1 MTTEPVLQVRNLG
14 VEFATSQGEVH
25 AVSGVSFDVRAGE
38 CLAVVGESGSGKT
51 QVLMACLGLLAAN
64 GVARGSALFAGQELI
79 GANERTLNCV
89 RGTGIGLLSQDPLS
103 SLTPHLRI
111 ETLLTEGLVDRG
123 LATRV
128 VAHERALQA
137 LAKVDIPDPEARLR
151 QYPHELSGGMR
162 QRVALA
168 AALMCAPRLL
178 FADEPTTAL
187 DVSVQARVLE
197 LLAGVRD
204 RGVGVLIITHDL
216 GVVAGLA
223 DRVAVMYAGRIVETA
238 ATDELFATPQHPYT
252 AALLAAVPRLHGDA
266 QPRLV
271 GIPGD
276 PPQPSARL
284 PGCAFAPRCERA
296 AAICDDSRPELRPC
310 AGFDQ
315 VGASRVESGAA
326 LAGPGMP
333 ITTVACHRPL
343 HAPVGVA

>member
-1 MTTEPVLQVRNLG
+1 MTGEPVLQVRNLG
-14 VEFATSQGEVH
+14 VDFVTSQGEVQ
-25 AVSGVSFDVRAGE
+25 AVSGVSLDLDAGE

-51 QVLMACLGLLAAN
+51 QMLLACLGLLASN
-64 GVARGSALFAGQELI
+64 GTSRGSARFAGRELI
-79 GANERTLNCV
+79 GASESALNAV

-111 ETLLTEGLVDRG
+111 ETLLTEGLLDRG
-123 LATRV
+123 LATDAE
-128 VAHERALQA
+128 AHERALQA
-137 LAKVDIPDPEARLR
+137 LADVDIPEPEARLR

-168 AALMCAPRLL
+168 AALMCSPQLL

-223 DRVAVMYAGRIVETA
+223 DRVAVMYSGRIVETA
-238 ATDELFATPQHPYT
+238 PTDRLFSAPQHPYT
-252 AALLAAVPRLHGDA
+252 AALLAAVPRMHGDA
-266 QPRLV
+266 QARLV

-276 PPQPSARL
+276 PPQPSARP
-284 PGCAFAPRCERA
+284 PGCAFTPRCDRAMER
-296 AAICDDSRPELRPC
+296 CGESRPELT
-310 AGFDQ
+310 G
-315 VGASRVESGAA
+315 S
-326 LAGPGMP
+326 AGPASP
-333 ITTVACHRPL
+333 TAVACHRPL
-343 HAPVGVA
+343 HGLAGNA

>member
-1 MTTEPVLQVRNLG
+1 MTAEPVLQVRNLG
-14 VEFATSQGEVH
+14 VNFSTSQGVVE
-25 AVSGVSFDVRAGE
+25 AVSGLSFDVRAGE

-51 QVLMACLGLLAAN
+51 QVLMACLGLLASN
-64 GVARGSALFAGQELI
+64 GAARGSARFAGKELI
-79 GANERTLNCV
+79 GADERALNRV

-123 LATRV
+123 LTTRV
-128 VAHERALQA
+128 KARERALQA
-137 LAKVDIPDPEARLR
+137 LAEVDIPEPEARLR

-168 AALMCAPRLL
+168 VALMCAPRLL

-238 ATDELFATPQHPYT
+238 TTDELFAAPAHPYT
-252 AALLAAVPRLHGDA
+252 AALLAAVPRLHGGA
-266 QPRLV
+266 QARLV

-276 PPQPSARL
+276 PPPPSARP
-284 PGCAFAPRCERA
+284 PGCAFAPRCARA
-296 AAICDDSRPELRPC
+296 VESCSESRPELTHC
-310 AGFDQ
+310 AGT
-315 VGASRVESGAA
+315 VRGAPADLQSRAASVERM
-326 LAGPGMP
+326 LP
-333 ITTVACHRPL
+333 TTAVACHRPL
-343 HAPVGVA
+343 RASAEVA

>member
-1 MTTEPVLQVRNLG
+1 MTADPVLQVRNLG
-14 VEFATSQGEVH
+14 VNFSTSQGEVQ

-51 QVLMACLGLLAAN
+51 QVLMACLGLLASN
-64 GVARGSALFAGQELI
+64 GAAGGSAQFAGQELI
-79 GANERTLNCV
+79 GANERALNRV

-123 LATRV
+123 LATRAE
-128 VAHERALQA
+128 AHERALQA
-137 LAKVDIPDPEARLR
+137 LAEVDIPQPEARLR

-168 AALMCAPRLL
+168 AALICAPKLL

-238 ATDELFATPQHPYT
+238 TTDEMFSAPQHPYT
-252 AALLAAVPRLHGDA
+252 AALLAAVPRLHGDDRS
-266 QPRLV
+266 RLV

-276 PPQPSARL
+276 PPQPSARP

-296 AAICDDSRPELRPC
+296 VAACGESCPELTQYTGRN
-310 AGFDQ
+310 Q
-315 VGASRVESGAA
+315 VGAAADESSIPIAVRGV
-326 LAGPGMP
+326 P
-333 ITTVACHRPL
+333 ITAVACHRPL
-343 HAPVGVA
+343 HSSAEYA

>member
-1 MTTEPVLQVRNLG
+1 MTREPVLRVRGLD
-14 VEFATSQGEVH
+14 VDFATSQGEVQ

-51 QVLMACLGLLAAN
+51 QVLMACLGLLASN
-64 GVARGSALFAGQELI
+64 GTSRGSVQFAGRELI
-79 GANERTLNCV
+79 GASERALNVV

-111 ETLLTEGLVDRG
+111 ETLLTEGLLDRG
-123 LATRV
+123 LATV
-128 VAHERALQA
+128 AEAHERALQA
-137 LAKVDIPDPEARLR
+137 LTEVDIPEPEARLR

-168 AALMCAPRLL
+168 AALMCSPQLL

-223 DRVAVMYAGRIVETA
+223 DRVAVMYCGRIVETA
-238 ATDELFATPQHPYT
+238 STDELFSAPKHPYT

-266 QPRLV
+266 QARLV

-276 PPQPSARL
+276 PPQPSARP

-296 AAICDDSRPELRPC
+296 VERCSESRPELTHC
-310 AGFDQ
+310 AGLNPPT
-315 VGASRVESGAA
+315 A
-326 LAGPGMP
+326 
-333 ITTVACHRPL
+333 VACHRPL
-343 HAPVGVA
+343 HEPAENA

>member
-1 MTTEPVLQVRNLG
+1 MTAEPLLQVRSLG
-14 VEFATSQGEVH
+14 VDFSTSQGQVQ
-25 AVSGVSFDVRAGE
+25 AVSDVSFDVHAGE

-51 QVLMACLGLLAAN
+51 QVLTACLGLLASN
-64 GVARGSALFAGQELI
+64 GTARGSVRFAGRELI
-79 GANERTLNCV
+79 GANERALNEV

-111 ETLLTEGLVDRG
+111 ETLLTEGLLDRG
-123 LATRV
+123 LATR
-128 VAHERALQA
+128 AEARQRALQA
-137 LAKVDIPDPEARLR
+137 LVEVDIGEAAARLR
-151 QYPHELSGGMR
+151 QFPHELSGGMR

-168 AALMCAPRLL
+168 AALMCGPKLL

-197 LLAGVRD
+197 LLAGVRA

-238 ATDELFATPQHPYT
+238 RTDELFFAPQHPYT

-266 QPRLV
+266 QSRLV

-276 PPQPSARL
+276 PPPPTARP

-296 AAICDDSRPELRPC
+296 VERCSESRPELTQCVSVSP
-310 AGFDQ
+310 FS
-315 VGASRVESGAA
+315 ASQEGSTVPLLQR
-326 LAGPGMP
+326 GMP
-333 ITTVACHRPL
+333 LAAVACHRPL
-343 HAPVGVA
+343 HEQVEVA

>member
-1 MTTEPVLQVRNLG
+1 MTGEPVLQVRDLG
-14 VEFATSQGEVH
+14 VNFATSQGEVQ
-25 AVSGVSFDVRAGE
+25 AVSGVSFGVRAGE

-51 QVLMACLGLLAAN
+51 QVLMACLGLLASN
-64 GVARGSALFAGQELI
+64 GTSRGSVQFAGRELI
-79 GANERTLNCV
+79 GASERALNAV

-111 ETLLTEGLVDRG
+111 ETLLTEGLLDRG
-123 LATRV
+123 LATAAQ
-128 VAHERALQA
+128 AHERALQA
-137 LAKVDIPDPEARLR
+137 LAEVDIPEPEARLR

-168 AALMCAPRLL
+168 AALMCSPQLL

-223 DRVAVMYAGRIVETA
+223 DRVAVMYCGRIVETA
-238 ATDELFATPQHPYT
+238 TTDELFSAPKHPYA
-252 AALLAAVPRLHGDA
+252 AALLAAVPRLHGDTQA
-266 QPRLV
+266 RLV

-276 PPQPSARL
+276 PPQPSARP
-284 PGCAFAPRCERA
+284 PGCAFAPRCGRA
-296 AAICDDSRPELRPC
+296 VQGCSESRPELMHYT
-310 AGFDQ
+310 GLN
-315 VGASRVESGAA
+315 SRAA
-326 LAGPGMP
+326 
-333 ITTVACHRPL
+333 VACHRPL
-343 HAPVGVA
+343 HELAENA

>member
-1 MTTEPVLQVRNLG
+1 MTSEPVLQVRGLG
-14 VEFATSQGEVH
+14 VDFATSQGEVQ

-51 QVLMACLGLLAAN
+51 QVLMACLGLLASN
-64 GVARGSALFAGQELI
+64 GTSRGSVRLAGRELI
-79 GANERTLNCV
+79 GASERALNAV

-111 ETLLTEGLVDRG
+111 ATLLTEGLLDRG
-123 LATRV
+123 LATAAA
-128 VAHERALQA
+128 AHERALQA
-137 LAKVDIPDPEARLR
+137 LTDVDIPEPEARLR

-168 AALMCAPRLL
+168 AALMCSPQLL

-204 RGVGVLIITHDL
+204 RGVGVLLITHDL

-223 DRVAVMYAGRIVETA
+223 DRVAVMYSGRIIETA
-238 ATDELFATPQHPYT
+238 TTDELFSAPKHPYT

-266 QPRLV
+266 RARLV

-276 PPQPSARL
+276 PPQPSARP
-284 PGCAFAPRCERA
+284 PGCAFAPRCGRA
-296 AAICDDSRPELRPC
+296 VEQCSEARPELTQY
-310 AGFDQ
+310 AGRH
-315 VGASRVESGAA
+315 SLAA
-326 LAGPGMP
+326 
-333 ITTVACHRPL
+333 VACHRPL
-343 HAPVGVA
+343 HESAEGA

>member
-1 MTTEPVLQVRNLG
+1 MTTGPLLQVRDLS
-14 VEFATSQGEVH
+14 VDFSTSQGEVQ

-51 QVLMACLGLLAAN
+51 QVLLACLGLLASN
-64 GVARGSALFAGQELI
+64 GTARGSVRFADRELI
-79 GANERTLNCV
+79 GANERSLNTV

-111 ETLLTEGLVDRG
+111 GTLLTEGLLDRG
-123 LATRV
+123 LATRDA
-128 VAHERALQA
+128 AHERALQA
-137 LAKVDIPDPEARLR
+137 LAEVEIPEPQARLR

-168 AALMCAPRLL
+168 AALMCGPQLL

-197 LLAGVRD
+197 LLARVRN
-204 RGVGVLIITHDL
+204 RGVGVLLITHDL

-223 DRVAVMYAGRIVETA
+223 DRVAVMYSGRIVETA
-238 ATDELFATPQHPYT
+238 TTDELFSAPKHPYT

-266 QPRLV
+266 QSRLV

-276 PPQPSARL
+276 PPQPSARP

-296 AAICDDSRPELRPC
+296 EDWCSESRPELTPS
-310 AGFDQ
+310 A
-315 VGASRVESGAA
+315 GASPFMSAQGDSVAA
-326 LAGPGMP
+326 RAVP
-333 ITTVACHRPL
+333 IAAVACHRPL
-343 HAPVGVA
+343 QDQAEIA

>member
-1 MTTEPVLQVRNLG
+1 MTSEPVLRVRDLG
-14 VEFATSQGEVH
+14 VNFATSQGEVQ
-25 AVSGVSFDVRAGE
+25 AVSGVSFDVGAGE

-51 QVLMACLGLLAAN
+51 QVLMACLGLLASN
-64 GVARGSALFAGQELI
+64 GMSRGSAQFGGRELI
-79 GANERTLNCV
+79 GASERALNAV

-111 ETLLTEGLVDRG
+111 ETLLTEGLLDRG
-123 LATRV
+123 LATGAE
-128 VAHERALQA
+128 AHELALQA
-137 LAKVDIPDPEARLR
+137 LAEVDIPEPEARLR

-168 AALMCAPRLL
+168 AALMCSPQLL

-223 DRVAVMYAGRIVETA
+223 DRVAVMYSGRIVETA
-238 ATDELFATPQHPYT
+238 STDELFSAPKHPYT

-266 QPRLV
+266 QARLV

-276 PPQPSARL
+276 PPQPSARP

-296 AAICDDSRPELRPC
+296 VEQCSESRPELTSC
-310 AGFDQ
+310 AGLK
-315 VGASRVESGAA
+315 SPAA
-326 LAGPGMP
+326 
-333 ITTVACHRPL
+333 VACHRPL
-343 HAPVGVA
+343 HERAENA